1 VEYRGLEIEIK
12 FKRSRPPSSAA
23 GSVAGT
29 ALRAVLMTI
38 YIARRFIQTIILLF
52 LLSIILFALV
62 NLAPGGPLSA
72 YGGRRIRPE
81 KVEILKRQFGLDKPL
96 PIQYLYW
103 LAGNDWIQ
111 VDTDNDGLK
120 DEFGSRKGILRGDFG
135 FSYRTREPVL
145 EEIGL
150 RLPNTVTLMGITML
164 TALVIAIPIGIYSA
178 VKQYSIFDFFATTF
192 SFAGQA
198 IPEFWLGLLL
208 ILIFYA
214 WLRNPVTGE
223 PLLPPGGMSALER
236 GFSLSDRLS
245 HLVLPVL
252 TGALG
257 WIAWYSRFLRSSLL
271 EIIPL
276 NYLRSARAR
285 GLPER
290 RVILK
295 HALKN
300 AMIPI
305 VTLLALDLPYIFTGA
320 VLIET
325 IFSWP
330 GMGRLYYQAAV
341 ERDYPLLMAVLIIGA
356 GFIILCNLLAD
367 ILYGYLDP
375 RVRYE

>member
-1 VEYRGLEIEIK
+1 
-12 FKRSRPPSSAA
+12 
-23 GSVAGT
+23 
-29 ALRAVLMTI
+29 MTT
-38 YIARRFIQTIILLF
+38 YIARRLIQTIGLLF
-52 LLSIILFALV
+52 LLTIILFALV
-62 NLAPGGPLSA
+62 NLAPGGPLAA

-81 KVEILKRQFGLDKPL
+81 RVEILKRQFGLDKPL

-111 VDTDNDGLK
+111 VDTDNDGVN

-145 EEIGL
+145 QEIGL
-150 RLPNTVTLMGITML
+150 RLPNTITLMGITIL
-164 TALVIAIPIGIYSA
+164 SALAIAIPIGIYSA
-178 VKQYSIFDFFATTF
+178 IKQYSIFDFFATTF

-214 WLRNPVTGE
+214 WLKNPVTGE
-223 PLLPPGGMSALER
+223 PLFPPGGMSSLES
-236 GFSLSDRLS
+236 GFSFSDRLS

-252 TGALG
+252 TGVLG

-271 EIIPL
+271 EILPL

-367 ILYGYLDP
+367 ILYAYLDP

>member
-1 VEYRGLEIEIK
+1 
-12 FKRSRPPSSAA
+12 
-23 GSVAGT
+23 
-29 ALRAVLMTI
+29 MTT
-38 YIARRFIQTIILLF
+38 YITRRLLQTIGLLF

-103 LAGNDWIQ
+103 LGGNDWSQ
-111 VDTDNDGLK
+111 MDLNNDGIT
-120 DEFGSRKGILRGDFG
+120 DESGSRKGILRGDFG
-135 FSYRTREPVL
+135 LSYRTREPVI

-150 RLPNTVTLMGITML
+150 RLPNTIYLMSITIL
-164 TALVIAIPIGIYSA
+164 LSLLIAIPIGIYSA
-178 VKQYSIFDFFATTF
+178 IKQYSFFDFFATTF

-198 IPEFWLGLLL
+198 VPEFWLGLLL

-214 WLRNPVTGE
+214 WLKNPWTGE
-223 PLLPPGGMSALER
+223 PLLPPGGMSSLDR
-236 GFSLSDRLS
+236 GFSISDRLS

-252 TGALG
+252 TGTLG

-271 EIIPL
+271 EILPL
-276 NYLRSARAR
+276 NYLKSARAR
-285 GLPER
+285 GLSER
-290 RVILK
+290 AVIYR
-295 HALKN
+295 HALSN
-300 AMIPI
+300 ALIPI

-356 GFIILCNLLAD
+356 AFIILCNLIAD
-367 ILYGYLDP
+367 ILYAYLDP

>member
-1 VEYRGLEIEIK
+1 
-12 FKRSRPPSSAA
+12 
-23 GSVAGT
+23 
-29 ALRAVLMTI
+29 MTT
-38 YIARRFIQTIILLF
+38 YIARRLIQTVGLLF
-52 LLSIILFALV
+52 LLSILLFALV
-62 NLAPGGPLSA
+62 NIAPGGPLSA

-81 KVEILKRQFGLDKPL
+81 RVEILKKQFGLDKPL

-111 VDTDNDGLK
+111 VDTNNDGLK

-145 EEIGL
+145 QEIGL
-150 RLPNTVTLMGITML
+150 RLPNTITLMGVTML
-164 TALVIAIPIGIYSA
+164 TALIIAIPIGIYSA

-214 WLRNPVTGE
+214 WLKNPVTGE
-223 PLLPPGGMSALER
+223 PLLPPGGMSSLES
-236 GFSLSDRLS
+236 GFSISDRLS

-271 EIIPL
+271 EILPL

-290 RVILK
+290 RVIFK

>member
-1 VEYRGLEIEIK
+1 
-12 FKRSRPPSSAA
+12 
-23 GSVAGT
+23 
-29 ALRAVLMTI
+29 MTT
-38 YIARRFIQTIILLF
+38 YLARRLIQTVGLLF
-52 LLSIILFALV
+52 LLTIILFALV

-72 YGGRRIRPE
+72 HGGRRIRPE
-81 KVEILKRQFGLDKPL
+81 RVEILKRQFGLDQPL
-96 PIQYLYW
+96 PVQYLYW
-103 LAGNDWIQ
+103 LAGNDWTQ
-111 VDTDNDGLK
+111 VDTNGDGIK
-120 DEFGSRKGILRGDFG
+120 DEPGSRKGILRGDFG

-145 EEIGL
+145 QEIGL
-150 RLPNTVTLMGITML
+150 RFPNTIYLMSITMIV
-164 TALVIAIPIGIYSA
+164 ALAVAIPIGIYSA
-178 VKQYSIFDFFATTF
+178 VKQYSAFDFFATTF

-214 WLRNPVTGE
+214 WLKNPLTGE
-223 PLLPPGGMSALER
+223 PLFPSGGISSLDG
-236 GFSLSDRLS
+236 GFSISDRVS

-271 EIIPL
+271 EILPL
-276 NYLRSARAR
+276 NYLKSARAR

-290 RVILK
+290 TVIYK
-295 HALKN
+295 HALRN
-300 AMIPI
+300 ALIPI

-356 GFIILCNLLAD
+356 AFIILCNLLAD
-367 ILYGYLDP
+367 ILYAYLDP

>member
-1 VEYRGLEIEIK
+1 MATYI
-12 FKRSRPPSSAA
+12 
-23 GSVAGT
+23 
-29 ALRAVLMTI
+29 LRRL
-38 YIARRFIQTIILLF
+38 IQTTVLLF

-62 NLAPGGPLSA
+62 NVAPGGPLSA
-72 YGGRRIRPE
+72 FGGRRIRPE
-81 KVEILKRQFGLDKPL
+81 KIEILKRQFGLDQPL
-96 PIQYLYW
+96 PVQYVYW
-103 LAGNDWIQ
+103 LAGNDWTRIDSDGDG
-111 VDTDNDGLK
+111 VNDSAGT
-120 DEFGSRKGILRGDFG
+120 RKGILRGDFG
-135 FSYRTREPVL
+135 FSYRTRQPVL

-150 RLPNTVTLMGITML
+150 RIPNTITLMGITML
-164 TALVIAIPIGIYSA
+164 VAIAIAIPIGIYSA
-178 VKQYSIFDFFATTF
+178 VKQYSIFDFLATGF

-214 WLRNPVTGE
+214 WLKNPVTGE
-223 PLLPPGGMSALER
+223 PLLPPGGMSTIDS
-236 GFSLSDRLS
+236 GFSLTDRVS

-257 WIAWYSRFLRSSLL
+257 WVAWYSRFLRSSLL
-271 EIIPL
+271 EILPL

-285 GLPER
+285 GLSER
-290 RVILK
+290 RVIFK
-295 HALKN
+295 HALSN
-300 AMIPI
+300 ALIPN

-325 IFSWP
+325 IFAWP

-356 GFIILCNLLAD
+356 AFIILSNLLAD
-367 ILYGYLDP
+367 ILYAYLDP

>member
-1 VEYRGLEIEIK
+1 MTTFI
-12 FKRSRPPSSAA
+12 
-23 GSVAGT
+23 
-29 ALRAVLMTI
+29 LRRLL
-38 YIARRFIQTIILLF
+38 QTIGLLV
-52 LLSIILFALV
+52 LLSVILFALV
-62 NLAPGGPLSA
+62 NVAPGGPLSA

-81 KVEILKRQFGLDKPL
+81 KIEILKRQFGLDKPL
-96 PIQYLYW
+96 AVQYLYW
-103 LAGNDWIQ
+103 LAGNDWIK
-111 VDTDNDGLK
+111 VDTDGDGRT
-120 DEFGSRKGILRGDFG
+120 DAPGTRKGILRGDFG

-145 EEIGL
+145 QEIGL
-150 RLPNTVTLMGITML
+150 RLPNTIYLMSITML
-164 TALVIAIPIGIYSA
+164 AALVIAIPLGIYSA
-178 VKQYSIFDFFATTF
+178 VKQYSVFDFFATTF

-208 ILIFYA
+208 ILVFYS
-214 WLRNPVTGE
+214 WLRNPLTGE
-223 PLLPPGGMSALER
+223 PLLPPGGMSSLNS
-236 GFSLSDRLS
+236 GFSLSDLLS

-271 EIIPL
+271 EILPL

-285 GLPER
+285 GLSER
-290 RVILK
+290 TVIFK
-295 HALKN
+295 HALSN
-300 AMIPI
+300 ALIPVI
-305 VTLLALDLPYIFTGA
+305 TLLALDLPYIFTGA

-356 GFIILCNLLAD
+356 AFIILCNLLAD
-367 ILYGYLDP
+367 ILYAYLDP